1 MFSFI
6 LGNRALAGIFVAL
19 AIGLLAGMN
28 VPSDSARISAALSS
42 RPIVSPPNVPSFVN
56 REVIDLIFDAAT
68 SGDSFLMVE
77 GGHRMGKTVAVR
89 AAAARLSS
97 QRTVLWTSCVISSTA
112 VSVLQ
117 RLYGLQRNLPVDNF
131 FGLLHKTVPPS
142 DYFEE
147 LVLSRKSSAPEPVL
161 VVERAEL
168 LVLEELKRLIDFA
181 KELRDAGLGRFIFV
195 FSPSDKLAAVSA
207 FGAMSRARVI
217 PVLDLSR
224 TETLEL
230 LGHKCAPE
238 RAATVYSLLGGHLPH
253 LMNAAVHLFCA
264 GKLDEGGMTE
274 AFSGEVRNRFKSVE
288 WQLGC
293 RVDTCACK
301 VGCAVLREDWS
312 SSLLV
317 AARKLLLAEH
327 LIRASLL
334 SRVHVIDAPFV
345 RSYLELHCKC
355 SFEEPTLVIAA

>member
-1 MFSFI
+1 M
-6 LGNRALAGIFVAL
+6 R
-19 AIGLLAGMN
+19 

-42 RPIVSPPNVPSFVN
+42 RPIVSPPTVPSFVH
-56 REVIDLIFDAAT
+56 RGVIDLIFDAAAF
-68 SGDSFLMVE
+68 GDAFLMVE
-77 GGHRMGKTVAVR
+77 GGNRMGKTVAVR

-112 VSVLQ
+112 DSVLR
-117 RLYGLQRNLPVDNF
+117 RLFGLQRNLLVDSF
-131 FGLLHKTVPPS
+131 FGLLRNTDPPS
-142 DYFEE
+142 ETIEE
-147 LVLSRKSSAPEPVL
+147 LVLSHKISAPEPVL

-168 LVLEELKRLIDFA
+168 LALEELKRLVDFA

-195 FSPSDKLAAVSA
+195 FSPSEKLAAVSA

-224 TETLEL
+224 TETLAL
-230 LGHKCAPE
+230 LEHKCAPV

-293 RVDTCACK
+293 RVDTCTCK

-334 SRVHVIDAPFV
+334 PRGHVIDAPFV

-355 SFEEPTLVIAA
+355 SSEETTVAIAA